1 MEVHKPKLVHDWR
14 ELLTEIGVIVI
25 GVLVALSAEQVA
37 EEIHWQHRVHGAI
50 EAMRA
55 ELRQND
61 RDAYYIL
68 AIQPCSKAKLDEIE
82 TALRASRDHDA
93 PVPQLAPYSRPARP
107 WSTDA
112 WESARALQITSHIS
126 TEDLRRY
133 SFAYV
138 FPASMRRLFD
148 PEREDIYALNTL
160 EINNGRLQ
168 PAERDRL
175 FEALVRSRG
184 TAHSMDTAAM
194 FLLSASKQLNLQLT
208 DNERELELA
217 RAREDYGTCAN
228 APKLKDVTAEFFG
241 FTAKSPIH

>member
-1 MEVHKPKLVHDWR
+1 
-14 ELLTEIGVIVI
+14 
-25 GVLVALSAEQVA
+25 VLVTLSAEQLA

-68 AIQPCSKAKLDEIE
+68 AIQPCARAKLDEIE
-82 TALRASRDHDA
+82 TAVRASSDHDA
-93 PVPQLAPYSRPARP
+93 AVPQLAPYSRSARP

-138 FPASMRRLFD
+138 FRSMASVD
-148 PEREDIYALNTL
+148 PD
-160 EINNGRLQ
+160 
-168 PAERDRL
+168 
-175 FEALVRSRG
+175 
-184 TAHSMDTAAM
+184 
-194 FLLSASKQLNLQLT
+194 LT
-208 DNERELELA
+208 QA
-217 RAREDYGTCAN
+217 IATC
-228 APKLKDVTAEFFG
+228 
-241 FTAKSPIH
+241 